1 MHTPGAGGVQRVQKE
16 LAQSTVKSPLR
27 KHAVYRRE
35 GAVDPDTDEKGRS
48 EDQSAPS
55 KVRHDLR
62 GLPGPWE
69 QCHQIVG
76 QLHCSA
82 RNPREPPSPHP
93 QHQEE
98 PQGNAARSDTGESS
112 HRCLEAMTQQ
122 ACQPTAPWASSLT
135 SLSSGFL
142 PCKIRSIIIIRK
154 LMAPS

>member
-1 MHTPGAGGVQRVQKE
+1 MQTE

-35 GAVDPDTDEKGRS
+35 GVVDPDTDEKGRS

-62 GLPGPWE
+62 GLPGLWE

-76 QLHCSA
+76 QLHFSA

-98 PQGNAARSDTGESS
+98 PQGNAACRDTGNPVI
-112 HRCLEAMTQQ
+112 AV
-122 ACQPTAPWASSLT
+122 
-135 SLSSGFL
+135 
-142 PCKIRSIIIIRK
+142 
-154 LMAPS
+154 